1 MNIGPSLRFRRV
13 RVGTETSY
21 PEPKTTIG
29 SSLTTKTQEGRMGRK
44 SNLSSWRW
52 WLGLKDPIVLGE
64 PKKKYGITIMIP
76 AYNEEKSIAET
87 IRGVQA
93 QTVPIDEVI
102 VVDDC
107 STDRTGEIAASMG
120 VTVIRTET
128 NQGTKATAQKYVL
141 ERGYVKT
148 ELFITIDGDTL
159 LAPDAVERTLPYF
172 NDPMAGSVC
181 GYVIPARIRSV
192 WERGRF
198 VEYVCSLSLF
208 KMAQNHIGAVMVSSG
223 CFTVFKTDLVREL
236 GGFNTR
242 TMAEDMD
249 LTWELSMRDYRI
261 YCDNNAFCYPYD
273 PPTGKIFV
281 AQLDRWYRSFFQN
294 MAIHWKD
301 LLKRDR
307 KLAAIAMG
315 YMFDGGMFLMILMWA
330 MLYAVI
336 HLTFASLLMALALDT
351 AIVAAFALI
360 EGIRVGR
367 FWQVLV
373 CLPSYQVTRSVTM
386 FVFWRSMWREWVAKD
401 RLNVWVKG
409 H

>member
-1 MNIGPSLRFRRV
+1 M
-13 RVGTETSY
+13 
-21 PEPKTTIG
+21 KTNNF
-29 SSLTTKTQEGRMGRK
+29 L
-44 SNLSSWRW
+44 SWRW
-52 WLGLKDPIVLGE
+52 WLGLPPQIVTEEPI
-64 PKKKYGITIMIP
+64 KKYGITIMIP
-76 AYNEEKSIAET
+76 AYNEEKSIADT
-87 IRGVQA
+87 ISAVQA
-93 QTVPIDEVI
+93 QTVPIEKILVI
-102 VVDDC
+102 DDC

-120 VTVIRTET
+120 VTVLRTEI
-128 NQGTKATAQKYVL
+128 NQGTKATAQKYAL
-141 ERGYVKT
+141 ERGFVTT

-159 LAPDAVERTLPYF
+159 LAPDAIERTLPYF
-172 NDPMAGSVC
+172 NDPKAASVC
-181 GYVIPARIRSV
+181 GYVIPARIHSV

-198 VEYVCSLSLF
+198 VEYIFSLSLF

-223 CFTVFKTDLVREL
+223 CFTVFRTDLVAQM

-249 LTWELSMRDYRI
+249 LTWELSMSGYRI
-261 YCDNNAFCYPYD
+261 YCDNNAFCFPYD

-301 LLKRDR
+301 LLKRDK
-307 KLAAIAMG
+307 KLAAISIG
-315 YMFDGGMFLMILMWA
+315 YMLDGGMFLMILLWA

-336 HLTFASLLMALALDT
+336 HLTFESLLIALLLDT
-351 AIVAAFALI
+351 AIVGFFAII
-360 EGIRVGR
+360 EGIRIGR
-367 FWQVLV
+367 LGQVLI
-373 CLPSYQVTRSVTM
+373 CLPAYQVTRSVTM